1 MSQMG
6 VYKLH
11 KLARVGNHFTKEVIV
26 RLERDNHVIQNAYA
40 EEVNANS
47 EINGLLY
54 EKDEKATALY
64 LSGKPFK
71 QVKEYASFEEV
82 SETKQEPA
90 KDEEKERLLQEYLE
104 LQGEPAK
111 GTWGVKKLTEEIEKL
126 KQI

>member
-11 KLARVGNHFTKEVIV
+11 KLARNGNFFTKETRV
-26 RLERDNHVIQNAYA
+26 RMERDNHVIQNSYA
-40 EEVNANS
+40 EDVNSNS

-54 EKDEKATALY
+54 EKDEKATELY

-71 QVKEYASFEEV
+71 NVKEFTEFEEV
-82 SETKQEPA
+82 KDAA
-90 KDEEKERLLQEYLE
+90 KDEEKELLLKEYLE

>member
-11 KLARVGNHFTKEVIV
+11 KLARSGNYFTPEV
-26 RLERDNHVIQNAYA
+26 RLKLERDNHVIQNTYA

-47 EINGLLY
+47 VMNGLVY

-64 LSGKPFK
+64 LSGKSFK
-71 QVKEYASFEEV
+71 EVKEYAGFEEV
-82 SETKQEPA
+82 VKEPV
-90 KDEEKERLLQEYLE
+90 KDEDKERLLQEYLE

-126 KQI
+126 KKI

>member
-11 KLARVGNHFTKEVIV
+11 KLARSGNYFTTEVKIRV
-26 RLERDNHVIQNAYA
+26 ERDNHVIQNAYA

-47 EINGLLY
+47 AINGLLY
-54 EKDEKATALY
+54 EKDEKATDLY

-71 QVKEYASFEEV
+71 EVKEYVSFEEV
-82 SETKQEPA
+82 KT
-90 KDEEKERLLQEYLE
+90 DEDKERLLQEYLE

-126 KQI
+126 KKI

>member
-11 KLARVGNHFTKEVIV
+11 KLARSGNNFTQEVKLLV
-26 RLERDNHVIQNAYA
+26 ERDNHVIQNSYA
-40 EEVNANS
+40 EEVNNNS
-47 EINGLLY
+47 TINGLFY

-71 QVKEYASFEEV
+71 EVKEYASFEEV
-82 SETKQEPA
+82 KT
-90 KDEEKERLLQEYLE
+90 DEEKERLLQEYLE

-111 GTWGVKKLTEEIEKL
+111 GTWGVKKLTEEIAKL
-126 KQI
+126 KQID

>member
-1 MSQMG
+1 MG

-11 KLARVGNHFTKEVIV
+11 KLARSGNRFTKEVIV
-26 RLERDNHVIQNAYA
+26 SLERDNHVIQNAYA
-40 EEVNANS
+40 DEVNSNS

-71 QVKEYASFEEV
+71 TVKEYVSFEEV
-82 SETKQEPA
+82 KT
-90 KDEEKERLLQEYLE
+90 DDEKERLLQEYLE

-126 KQI
+126 KTI

>member
-11 KLARVGNHFTKEVIV
+11 KLARSGNFFTPEVKLRI
-26 RLERDNHVIQNAYA
+26 ERDNHVIQNSYA

-47 EINGLLY
+47 EINGLVY
-54 EKDEKATALY
+54 EKDEKATELY

-71 QVKEYASFEEV
+71 EVKEYAKFEEV
-82 SETKQEPA
+82 

-111 GTWGVKKLTEEIEKL
+111 GNWGVKKLTEEIEKL

>member
-1 MSQMG
+1 MG

-11 KLARVGNHFTKEVIV
+11 KLARNGNFFTTEVKI
-26 RLERDNHVIQNAYA
+26 RIERDNHVIQNSYA

-47 EINGLLY
+47 KINGLLY

-71 QVKEYASFEEV
+71 EVKEYASFEDV
-82 SETKQEPA
+82 K
-90 KDEEKERLLQEYLE
+90 KDEEKELLLQEYLE

-111 GTWGVKKLTEEIEKL
+111 SNWGVKKLTEEIQKL

>member
-11 KLARVGNHFTKEVIV
+11 KLARSGNYFTPEV
-26 RLERDNHVIQNAYA
+26 RLKLERDNHVIQNAYA
-40 EEVNANS
+40 DEVNANS
-47 EINGLLY
+47 EKNGLLY

-64 LSGKPFK
+64 LSGKPLK
-71 QVKEYASFEEV
+71 EVKEYVSFEEV
-82 SETKQEPA
+82 KT
-90 KDEEKERLLQEYLE
+90 DEEKERLLQEYLE